1 MQAYSK
7 NWLFSKLVAVIAV
20 GLLFASISSTTHA
33 QLLYSFETGLDDW
46 AATGFSNSDFI
57 SVATSTMGATE
68 GLQSLA
74 VETGPTFGWDVNVS
88 VGPGDTNVYG
98 AFNAVAADLQQYTL
112 DFDVS
117 ITPDSFANVTSA
129 GNFFT
134 INVAANSD
142 SPNFPQAFNVS
153 PNLNG
158 LTGTFPISIPMSS
171 LPVAQNSSFYQ
182 LNIGSNSDHVNG
194 GGGEGVKYFVDNIRF
209 TALPQLEEIT
219 LFSWETPDDPGTP
232 GVNEQLENWTNG
244 FGQPGHIHSIS
255 TLGATDGSSS
265 LQIDRQSHTT
275 PNFTWGSQFVLSS
288 DTNPDPEIEDIDP
301 TIQGLID
308 EIVGKVNGGLSVAFD
323 VRFDDPFPN
332 SPTFTKFGVHFSDD
346 QGTFYDAE
354 GSSFNGSPPIGTTG
368 TVTIP
373 LSSMI
378 DNTSGLSLEEAGL
391 SVGTNFLRIGIAS
404 NTDGAGIYQI
414 DNFRIIREI
423 SSESGDFD
431 NDGDVDGNDFLVW
444 QRGGSPNGINSG
456 DLAIWQAQ
464 YGGAPPVVAS
474 SPVPEPT
481 SFLLTFGAFAVFMS
495 CRRRK

>member
-1 MQAYSK
+1 MQRVINTMLNIKWYCAGVISMHC
-7 NWLFSKLVAVIAV
+7 LLAVPSV
-20 GLLFASISSTTHA
+20 HA
-33 QLLYSFETGLDDW
+33 QLLYSFESGLNGW
-46 AATGFSNSDFI
+46 AATGFGDSDFI

-68 GLQSLA
+68 GAQSMA

-88 VGPGDTNVYG
+88 VGPGDTSIYN
-98 AFNAVAADLQQYTL
+98 AFNAVAGDLQQYTL

-117 ITPDSFANVTSA
+117 ITPDSFANVTSP
-129 GNFFT
+129 GNFFL

-158 LTGTFPISIPMSS
+158 ITGTFPVSIPMSS
-171 LPVAQNSSFYQ
+171 LPVAPNSSFYQ

-209 TALPQLEEIT
+209 TQLPQLEEVT

-232 GVNEQLENWTNG
+232 MVNEQLENWISG
-244 FGQPGHIHSIS
+244 FQPGHVHSIS
-255 TLGATDGSSS
+255 SQGATDGNSS
-265 LQIDRQSHTT
+265 LQIDRQSQTSS
-275 PNFTWGSQFVLSS
+275 NFSWGSQFVLSS
-288 DTNPDPEIEDIDP
+288 DLDPDPEIEDIDP

-308 EIVGKVNGGLSVAFD
+308 DIVGKVNGGLSVAFD
-323 VRFDDPFPN
+323 VRFDDAFPN

-354 GSSFNGSPPIGTTG
+354 GSSFNGNPPIGTTG

-373 LSSMI
+373 LSTMV
-378 DNTSGLSLEEAGL
+378 DNTSGLSLAQAGL
-391 SVGTNFLRIGIAS
+391 SVGTNFLRIGISS

-414 DNFRIIREI
+414 DNFRIIREV
-423 SSESGDFD
+423 SNDTGDFD
-431 NDGDVDGNDFLVW
+431 GDGDVDGNDFLVW

-456 DLAIWQAQ
+456 DLAIWQAE
-464 YGGAPPVVAS
+464 YGFTPPLVANMA
-474 SPVPEPT
+474 VPEP
-481 SFLLTFGAFAVFMS
+481 SALLLALVANAMVFV
-495 CRRRK
+495 CGRRR